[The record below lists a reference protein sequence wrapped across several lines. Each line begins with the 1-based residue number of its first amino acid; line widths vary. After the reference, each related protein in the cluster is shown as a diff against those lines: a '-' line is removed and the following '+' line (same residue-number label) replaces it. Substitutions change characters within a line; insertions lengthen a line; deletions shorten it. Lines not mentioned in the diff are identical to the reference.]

1 MLNQQIKKTIVNALM
16 KVVDSAPTRSNSQYK
31 NLYTSGYSY
40 QPNMAYKQGYTEQYR
55 VSNEKF
61 KIWIDYVFS
70 VLNIAD
76 QHIDSSISYS
86 VRQKI
91 QNIMALNSLDN
102 TSKTIEICKIILD
115 YARSIINM

>member
-31 NLYTSGYSY
+31 NLYTSGHSY
-40 QPNMAYKQGYTEQYR
+40 QTKMAYNRGYTEQYG

-76 QHIDSSISYS
+76 QQIDSSVSYS
-86 VRQKI
+86 VYQKI
-91 QNIMALNSLDN
+91 QNIIALNSLDN
-102 TSKTIEICKIILD
+102 TTKTVEICKIILD
-115 YARSIINM
+115 YARNILNM